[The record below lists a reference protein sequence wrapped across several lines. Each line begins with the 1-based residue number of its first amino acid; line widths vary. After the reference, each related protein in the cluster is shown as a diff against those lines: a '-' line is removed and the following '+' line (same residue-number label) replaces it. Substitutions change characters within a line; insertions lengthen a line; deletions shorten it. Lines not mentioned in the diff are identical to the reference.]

1 MYLQLEEKGICCFLA
16 LRVRYVFKASLEI
29 EKSKKNVCRSGI
41 KLVHLAFLMFK
52 KMYSLHLSVSLAV
65 NQNLNFFFSLSKIKL
80 TCRMACICLRKSHL
94 NLSLVLGICQ
104 TSEASDYTWVI

>member
-1 MYLQLEEKGICCFLA
+1 MYLQLEEKVYVVFLA

-29 EKSKKNVCRSGI
+29 EKSKKNVCTCRSGI

-65 NQNLNFFFSLSKIKL
+65 SQNLNFFFSLSKIKL
-80 TCRMACICLRKSHL
+80 TCRVMFEEVTFKPVTCFG
-94 NLSLVLGICQ
+94 NLPNK
-104 TSEASDYTWVI
+104 

>member
-65 NQNLNFFFSLSKIKL
+65 NQNLNFFFFTFKNQTDLQNGLYMFEEVTFKPV
-80 TCRMACICLRKSHL
+80 TCFG
-94 NLSLVLGICQ
+94 NLPNK
-104 TSEASDYTWVI
+104 